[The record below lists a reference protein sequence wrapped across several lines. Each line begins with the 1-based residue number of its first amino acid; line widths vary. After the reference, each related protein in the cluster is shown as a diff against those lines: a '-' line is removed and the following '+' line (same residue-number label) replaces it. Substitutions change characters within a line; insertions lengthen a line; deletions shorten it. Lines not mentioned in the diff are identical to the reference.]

1 MDHDGV
7 RWSVPGAEMCFRCDG
22 PTGNAGRG
30 DDSLYDTS
38 GAGPYCHSCFEL
50 VAALAAK
57 DARIAE
63 FESLARMVVDGQLT
77 ETEHERGIYRRGFRE
92 LLAAAKGE

>member
-1 MDHDGV
+1 MPHEKLPQEDEFWVGEGGEVYFNDD
-7 RWSVPGAEMCFRCDG
+7 EFG
-22 PTGNAGRG
+22 PT
-30 DDSLYDTS
+30 
-38 GAGPYCHSCFEL
+38 EL
-50 VAALAAK
+50 DEGQIVDGLNEGSRLRAALAAK